1 MSGREL
7 LLTRT
12 PKRSVDHDLV
22 ESRRASDHN
31 PFHRVERIAGDD
43 LPLAVSGMRDPAG
56 DIGPRWR
63 NPGVRM
69 FPSRGGPSTG
79 AAT

>member
-22 ESRRASDHN
+22 ESRRASDRN
-31 PFHRVERIAGDD
+31 PFHRVGRIAGDD
-43 LPLAVSGMRDPAG
+43 LLRAVSGMRHPAG
-56 DIGPRWR
+56 DIGSTWR

-69 FPSRGGPSTG
+69 FRSRGGASTG

>member
-1 MSGREL
+1 MSGGEL

-12 PKRSVDHDLV
+12 PKRSVNHDLV
-22 ESRRASDHN
+22 ERRTSDRN
-31 PFHRVERIAGDD
+31 PFHRVGRIAGDH
-43 LPLAVSGMRDPAG
+43 LPRAVSGMRRPAG
-56 DIGPRWR
+56 DIGPTWR

-69 FPSRGGPSTG
+69 FPSRGGASMG